1 MLNEE
6 AEPEHSC
13 AAGLVC
19 GMMFGVESKP
29 VVVNFGCTLEPPGNL
44 KIPWPLWYVQIWQ
57 FE

>member
-19 GMMFGVESKP
+19 GMMFGAESKP
-29 VVVNFGCTLEPPGNL
+29 WLSTLAAHWNHLGT
-44 KIPWPLWYVQIWQ
+44 
-57 FE
+57 